1 MCLTLLNR
9 HPIIFALGRI
19 LSEICGET
27 LPERETVMRFP
38 ASVLRVIAF
47 PINLV
52 GTNIL
57 RLSAVLAL
65 AVCLGAGAARAD
77 DPKPT
82 PENTIHI
89 MLGSPVTP
97 QKFPRPVKFFVGD
110 VIDRAGNAQP
120 MLVTQGR
127 GGIFVDRLPVDIVR
141 EALESSLKP
150 AEMLAP
156 DAASADLILNVYLFH
171 FGLAPSMG
179 DFFGKVELAVTV
191 KDPKTGKSQQISAT
205 GTSISH
211 IAVRKKNEMKD
222 LEADFNGALSDA
234 IRNLLRGQALHD
246 AVLSATAAPAPTG
259 N

>member
-1 MCLTLLNR
+1 M
-9 HPIIFALGRI
+9 G
-19 LSEICGET
+19 
-27 LPERETVMRFP
+27 VP
-38 ASVLRVIAF
+38 APVLRMVTSRRK
-47 PINLV
+47 V
-52 GTNIL
+52 C
-57 RLSAVLAL
+57 L
-65 AVCLGAGAARAD
+65 AVKIPLFISLGITLCLPTGYAWAT

-89 MLGSPVTP
+89 TLGTPVTP
-97 QKFPRPVKFFVGD
+97 QKFSRPVKFFVGD

-120 MLVTQGR
+120 MLVTEAR
-127 GGIFVDRLPVDIVR
+127 GGIFVDRLPADIVR
-141 EALESSLKP
+141 EALASSLQ
-150 AEMLAP
+150 AADMLAP

-171 FGLAPSMG
+171 FGLAPSLG
-179 DFFGKVELAVTV
+179 DFFGKIELAVAV
-191 KDPKTGKSQQISAT
+191 KDPKSGKSQQISAT

-246 AVLSATAAPAPTG
+246 AVMSAAALPAPAG

>member
-1 MCLTLLNR
+1 MGSPAIDFRSVSIRSRLSHAGIFPAFAFLTLSLCL
-9 HPIIFALGRI
+9 AA
-19 LSEICGET
+19 E
-27 LPERETVMRFP
+27 
-38 ASVLRVIAF
+38 
-47 PINLV
+47 
-52 GTNIL
+52 
-57 RLSAVLAL
+57 SAW
-65 AVCLGAGAARAD
+65 AD

-89 MLGSPVTP
+89 TLGAPVTP

-120 MLVTQGR
+120 MLVTDSR

-141 EALESSLKP
+141 EALESSLK
-150 AEMLAP
+150 AADMLAP
-156 DAASADLILNVYLFH
+156 DAASADVILNVYLFH
-171 FGLAPSMG
+171 FGLAPSLG
-179 DFFGKVELAVTV
+179 DFFGKVELAVAV

-211 IAVRKKNEMKD
+211 IAIRKKNEMKN

-246 AVLSATAAPAPTG
+246 AVASATASPAPAG
-259 N
+259 I

>member
-1 MCLTLLNR
+1 MSIQSHCVQTKAIGGQR
-9 HPIIFALGRI
+9 RRWAIF
-19 LSEICGET
+19 GE
-27 LPERETVMRFP
+27 
-38 ASVLRVIAF
+38 
-47 PINLV
+47 
-52 GTNIL
+52 
-57 RLSAVLAL
+57 LAL
-65 AVCLGAGAARAD
+65 LALFVCLGPHPAQAV

-89 MLGSPVTP
+89 ALGTPVAP
-97 QKFPRPVKFFVGD
+97 QKFPAPVKFFVGD

-120 MLVTQGR
+120 MLVTSAR

-141 EALESSLKP
+141 EALDSSLKT
-150 AEMLAP
+150 ADLLAP
-156 DAASADLILNVYLFH
+156 DAASADVILNVYLFH

-179 DFFGKVELAVTV
+179 DLFGKIELAVAV
-191 KDPKTGKSQQISAT
+191 KNTKTGKSQQISAA

-234 IRNLLRGQALHD
+234 VRNLLRGQALHD
-246 AVLSATAAPAPTG
+246 AVKAATASAPPAA

>member
-1 MCLTLLNR
+1 VDLFSETRTKRSIERGIAMDSPAIDFRSVSIRSALL
-9 HPIIFALGRI
+9 HAGIF
-19 LSEICGET
+19 S
-27 LPERETVMRFP
+27 
-38 ASVLRVIAF
+38 AF
-47 PINLV
+47 
-52 GTNIL
+52 
-57 RLSAVLAL
+57 AFLAL
-65 AVCLGAGAARAD
+65 CLAAESAWAD

-89 MLGSPVTP
+89 TLGVPVTP

-120 MLVTQGR
+120 MLVTDSR

-141 EALESSLKP
+141 EALESSLK
-150 AEMLAP
+150 AADMLAP
-156 DAASADLILNVYLFH
+156 DAASADVILNVYLFH
-171 FGLAPSMG
+171 FGLAPSLG
-179 DFFGKVELAVTV
+179 DFFGKVELAVAV

-211 IAVRKKNEMKD
+211 LAIRKKNEMKN

-246 AVLSATAAPAPTG
+246 AVVSATASPAPAG
-259 N
+259 I